1 MPAYI
6 SRDDVR
12 GLAPSAEPSPSAERN
27 AALDDVIGALMER
40 VDSWTGQFFAAGYE
54 GAYELAEADVSYG
67 RGDTYIVAMPRL
79 FEVTS
84 LERHTGTAW
93 ETVEADRYR
102 TGLVYSQ
109 KWTGFDTL
117 YFLGSPPW
125 PLRVQGK
132 VGWGHG
138 PNSNEPFVGDAVPRR
153 LKIEAEKQA
162 RYDLARLPI
171 GGPTGMD
178 IYSNEMTVEMG
189 HHVYLMSSFQTFK
202 SFRDGRRVSPI

>member
-6 SRDDVR
+6 TRDDVR
-12 GLAPSAEPSPSAERN
+12 GLAPSAEPSPSAERD

-40 VDSWTGQFFAAGYE
+40 VDAWTGQWFATGYE
-54 GAYELAEADVSYG
+54 GSFEFSESDISYG
-67 RGDTYIVAMPRL
+67 RGDTFIVATPRM

-84 LERHTGTAW
+84 LETYSDSW
-93 ETVEADRYR
+93 ETVPVDRYR

-117 YFLGSPPW
+117 YFLGNPPW
-125 PLRVQGK
+125 PLRINGK

-138 PNSNEPFVGDAVPRR
+138 PDSNNPFTGDAVPRR

-162 RYDLARLPI
+162 RYDLARLPL
-171 GGPTGMD
+171 GGPSGMD
-178 IYSNEMTVEMG
+178 IYSNEMTVEIG
-189 HHVYLMSSFQTFK
+189 HHIYLMSAFQTFK
-202 SFRDGRRVSPI
+202 NFRDPRRLSVI